1 MYEEEKQ
8 TFREMLLL
16 SQILSE
22 WLLKIP
28 RKSCPPASQKFK
40 RGQMPI
46 LPEEFL
52 GKLLPETTYQTDPFH
67 GKTFQ
72 V

>member
-28 RKSCPPASQKFK
+28 RKSCPQKR
-40 RGQMPI
+40 RGQVPI
-46 LPEEFL
+46 LPEKFL
-52 GKLLPETTYQTDPFH
+52 RKLLPETTYQTDPFH

>member
-1 MYEEEKQ
+1 MYQEEKQ

-28 RKSCPPASQKFK
+28 RKSCPLAQKR
-40 RGQMPI
+40 RGQVPI

-67 GKTFQ
+67 GKTSQ